1 MDFKDF
7 KLLIWL
13 IILKLFKDFWNGDNK
28 KVLVEILVLFLYF
41 KRWVICNSCEI
52 ILVIGYKLL
61 KRMFCI
67 WIKLRKS

>member
-28 KVLVEILVLFLYF
+28 KVLVEILM
-41 KRWVICNSCEI
+41 CC
-52 ILVIGYKLL
+52 
-61 KRMFCI
+61 FCI
-67 WIKLRKS
+67 LRGGLFVIVVR